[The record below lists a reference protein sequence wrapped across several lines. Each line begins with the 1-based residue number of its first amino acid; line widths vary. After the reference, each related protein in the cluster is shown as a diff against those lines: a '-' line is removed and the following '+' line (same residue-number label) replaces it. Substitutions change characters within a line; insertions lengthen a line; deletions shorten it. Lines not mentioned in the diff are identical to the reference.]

1 MSGLIPEPM
10 NCYDDY
16 RLLHYG
22 IGFTNIVA
30 RCTKG
35 SADLTRSVCV
45 SIVKTDDVRCWFCA
59 LFKLMHR
66 QMLFSFQYMQL
77 YHLACI
83 MLAVNVTDCCA
94 VAQIS
99 DTGLCCSGHLKM

>member
-35 SADLTRSVCV
+35 SADLTRSVYV
-45 SIVKTDDVRCWFCA
+45 NLVDTSIDD
-59 LFKLMHR
+59 K
-66 QMLFSFQYMQL
+66 QMIGMKCSPYMFVLFSHAFGVIMGYQL
-77 YHLACI
+77 TCTELT
-83 MLAVNVTDCCA
+83 L
-94 VAQIS
+94 
-99 DTGLCCSGHLKM
+99 LLL

>member
-1 MSGLIPEPM
+1 MSTQVCVTDVVGCLCTGKCLYMSGLIPEPM

-35 SADLTRSVCV
+35 SADLTRSV
-45 SIVKTDDVRCWFCA
+45 IR
-59 LFKLMHR
+59 L
-66 QMLFSFQYMQL
+66 
-77 YHLACI
+77 
-83 MLAVNVTDCCA
+83 
-94 VAQIS
+94 
-99 DTGLCCSGHLKM
+99 

>member
-35 SADLTRSVCV
+35 SADLTRSVILWTILCTV
-45 SIVKTDDVRCWFCA
+45 YFMN
-59 LFKLMHR
+59 F
-66 QMLFSFQYMQL
+66 FP
-77 YHLACI
+77 
-83 MLAVNVTDCCA
+83 
-94 VAQIS
+94 AQFF
-99 DTGLCCSGHLKM
+99 

>member
-1 MSGLIPEPM
+1 MIARIVCYSGKCLYMSGLIPEPM

-35 SADLTRSVCV
+35 SADLTR
-45 SIVKTDDVRCWFCA
+45 
-59 LFKLMHR
+59 
-66 QMLFSFQYMQL
+66 
-77 YHLACI
+77 
-83 MLAVNVTDCCA
+83 
-94 VAQIS
+94 
-99 DTGLCCSGHLKM
+99 

>member
-35 SADLTRSVCV
+35 SADLTRSVLLVMYHRIMIMNFDLTNFFTNTTCRLNRARLYEV
-45 SIVKTDDVRCWFCA
+45 SKMRTAGVA
-59 LFKLMHR
+59 E
-66 QMLFSFQYMQL
+66 SFFTTFL
-77 YHLACI
+77 
-83 MLAVNVTDCCA
+83 VNVHFQPGIFFA
-94 VAQIS
+94 FLIQ
-99 DTGLCCSGHLKM
+99 